1 MIRTLPT
8 FTSAE
13 AKFQFPF
20 HRDGLI
26 LRSGLVGRLAAVPDD
41 VPLVLLTAAAGYGK
55 TTALSQWAAED
66 VRDFAWLTVDRADSD
81 PARLAEHIVLAL
93 HRIEPLDVSVFRAL
107 AAADSSPLLALPQL
121 LSSLQ
126 RWPRPV
132 VLVLDDLHEL
142 HGVAA
147 VSFIRALIAGLPP
160 GFHVAVGSR
169 RWLDVGRLRSENRC
183 AEFGPDD
190 LALTAREAAAVL
202 AGAGVDHSA
211 GTVEAVGRRTEGWAA
226 GVYMAALAMR
236 TMPDAERTASRLT
249 GDDPYLVDYLRD
261 ELLGREAPEA
271 VRFMLRTAALDEMS
285 GSLCDHVLASSGSA
299 RRLTEAA
306 RRSLFVVP
314 LDRDGEWYRY
324 HHLVGEMLRSE
335 LQRRE
340 PGEDL
345 RVHRRAAGWYERHYQ
360 PEKAIAHALA
370 GQDQRQAAQLLDRHA
385 RTLVAG
391 GRMLTVR
398 DWLDGLDE
406 DALAGYP
413 PLGITAGWIFALHGD
428 PQRAQRFLHAAER
441 GSYPGPLP
449 DGSASLASATRVLRA
464 ALGSLGV
471 DRMLA
476 DAASAAELEPPG
488 TPWHPMATAVLGIAH
503 ALTGARE
510 QAVEELNRAARL
522 GWDGHR
528 PEAVTALAEISLLAA
543 DAADAADWSTAAR
556 KAAEA
561 LKLMAAAGSQDHVFS
576 ILGFAAAAR
585 VAAHR
590 AEEKVARRH
599 VGQAIRLC
607 ASRSPGAFP
616 WLSVQVS
623 LALGQIFLD
632 LGDYTA
638 ARFRAEEARRDLAR
652 LLTEGV
658 LNDQLRGLSAALSRE
673 GGHRRVR
680 SAMALTT
687 AEMRVLQLLPTHL
700 SLGEIG
706 DELHTSRSTVKTHV
720 AAVYR
725 TLHCSTRAEAVRRG
739 RDLGLIEA

>member
-1 MIRTLPT
+1 M
-8 FTSAE
+8 
-13 AKFQFPF
+13 
-20 HRDGLI
+20 
-26 LRSGLVGRLAAVPDD
+26 
-41 VPLVLLTAAAGYGK
+41 
-55 TTALSQWAAED
+55 
-66 VRDFAWLTVDRADSD
+66 
-81 PARLAEHIVLAL
+81 
-93 HRIEPLDVSVFRAL
+93 FRAL
-107 AAADSSPLLALPQL
+107 AAADSSPLHALPQL
-121 LSSLQ
+121 LSSMQ

-132 VLVLDDLHEL
+132 VLVLDDVHEL

-147 VSFIRALIAGLPP
+147 GSFIRALIAGLPP

-169 RWLDVGRLRSENRC
+169 RRLDVDRLRTENRC
-183 AEFGPDD
+183 VEFGPDD

-202 AGAGVDHSA
+202 AEAGVDHSA
-211 GTVEAVGRRTEGWAA
+211 GTVDAVVRRTEGWAA

-236 TMPDAERTASRLT
+236 TTPDAARTASRLT
-249 GDDPYLVDYLRD
+249 GDDPYFVDYLRD
-261 ELLGREAPEA
+261 ELLGREAPET

-285 GSLCDHVLASSGSA
+285 GSLCDHVLAGSGSA
-299 RRLTEAA
+299 RRLTEAGG
-306 RRSLFVVP
+306 RSLFVVP
-314 LDRDGEWYRY
+314 LDRGGEWFRY

-345 RVHRRAAGWYERHYQ
+345 RVHRRAAGWYEQHDQ

-370 GQDQRQAAQLLDRHA
+370 GQDQPQAARLLDRHA

-391 GRMLTVR
+391 GRMRTVR
-398 DWLDGLDE
+398 DWLDGLD
-406 DALAGYP
+406 DGVLAGYP
-413 PLGITAGWIFALHGD
+413 PLGITAVWIFALHGD
-428 PQRAQRFLHAAER
+428 PLRAQRFMHAAER

-449 DGSASLASATRVLRA
+449 DGSASLTSATMVLRA

-476 DAASAAELEPPG
+476 EAAGAVELEPPG

-510 QAVEELNRAARL
+510 QAVDELDRAARL
-522 GWDGHR
+522 GWDGY
-528 PEAVTALAEISLLAA
+528 PPQAVTALAEISLLAA
-543 DAADAADWSTAAR
+543 DAADWPTAAR

-561 LKLMAAAGSQDHVFS
+561 LRLMATTGSQDHVFS
-576 ILGFAAAAR
+576 ILGFVAAAR
-585 VAAHR
+585 VAACR
-590 AEEKVARRH
+590 GEEKVARRH
-599 VGQAIRLC
+599 VGQAVRLC
-607 ASRSPGAFP
+607 ASRSPVAFP

-623 LALGQIFLD
+623 IALGQVFLD
-632 LGDYTA
+632 LGDFAA

-658 LNDQLRGLSAALSRE
+658 LRDQLRGLSMALSRNS
-673 GGHRRVR
+673 GHRRVP

-706 DELHTSRSTVKTHV
+706 EELHTSRNTVKTHV

>member
-1 MIRTLPT
+1 MIPTLPKWPS
-8 FTSAE
+8 TSAE
-13 AKFQFPF
+13 ARFQLPF

-26 LRSGLVGRLAAVPDD
+26 LRAGLVGRLAAVRDD
-41 VPLVLLTAAAGYGK
+41 VPLILLTAAAGYGK

-81 PARLAEHIVLAL
+81 PARLAEHIGLAL
-93 HRIEPLDVSVFRAL
+93 QRILPLDASVFRAF
-107 AAADSSPLLALPQL
+107 AAAGSSPLLALPQL
-121 LSSLQ
+121 LGSLQ

-132 VLVLDDLHEL
+132 VLVLDDVQEL
-142 HGVAA
+142 RGAA
-147 VSFIRALIAGLPP
+147 AASFIRVLVGGLPP

-169 RWLDVGRLRSENRC
+169 RQLDVGRLRTENRC
-183 AEFGPDD
+183 VEFGPDD
-190 LALTAREAAAVL
+190 LALTPTEAGAVL
-202 AGAGVDHSA
+202 AEAGVDHA
-211 GTVEAVGRRTEGWAA
+211 DGTVDAVVRRTEGWAA

-236 TMPDAERTASRLT
+236 TTPDAARTAGRLT
-249 GDDPYLVDYLRD
+249 GDDPYFVDYLRD
-261 ELLGREAPEA
+261 ELLGREAPET

-285 GSLCDHVLASSGSA
+285 GSLCDHVLAGSGSA

-314 LDRDGEWYRY
+314 LDRGGEWYRY
-324 HHLVGEMLRSE
+324 HHLVGQMLRSE

-340 PGEDL
+340 PGENL
-345 RVHRRAAGWYERHYQ
+345 RVHRRAAGWYEQQDQ

-370 GQDQRQAAQLLDRHA
+370 GQDQGHAARLLDRHA
-385 RTLVAG
+385 RALVAG
-391 GRMLTVR
+391 GRMSTVR
-398 DWLDGLDE
+398 DWLDGLD
-406 DALAGYP
+406 DNALAGHP
-413 PLGITAGWIFALHGD
+413 PLAITAGWIFALHGD
-428 PQRAQRFLHAAER
+428 PLRAQRFVHAAER

-449 DGSASLASATRVLRA
+449 DGNASLASATTVLEA

-476 DAASAAELEPPG
+476 DAARAVELEPPG
-488 TPWHPMATAVLGIAH
+488 SPWHPMAMAVLGIAH

-510 QAVEELNRAARL
+510 QAMEELDRAARL
-522 GWDGHR
+522 GWDGRR

-543 DAADAADWSTAAR
+543 DANDWPRAAQKAD
-556 KAAEA
+556 EA
-561 LKLMAAAGSQDHVFS
+561 LKLMATVGRQDNVFS

-590 AEEKVARRH
+590 AEQKVARRH
-599 VGQAIRLC
+599 VGQAMRLC
-607 ASRSPGAFP
+607 ASRPPVAFP

-623 LALGQIFLD
+623 IALGQVFLD
-632 LGDYTA
+632 LGDFAA
-638 ARFRAEEARRDLAR
+638 ARFRAEEARSDLAR

-658 LNDQLRGLSAALSRE
+658 LRDQLRGLSAALSRA
-673 GGHRRVR
+673 GGHRRAP

-687 AEMRVLQLLPTHL
+687 AELRVLQLLPTHL
-700 SLGEIG
+700 SLSEIG
-706 DELHTSRSTVKTHV
+706 DELHTSRNTVKTHV